1 LDQLTELQ
9 RLNAPFVFRL
19 PEGIA
24 LQSPAFSKP
33 FKLIATLLVAWVG
46 LWLWQLWQ
54 GGKISHDGSTLGWF
68 AAALAMMSYTLWHI
82 WRSVTTLDEKRIHQS
97 WVWDK
102 AFDMRE
108 LAYAKLIRVPGLDWL
123 IAPRLYVRTMLGKF
137 AVFYAADPAMVGE
150 FARIAKELDAF
161 RMSKYQ

>member
-1 LDQLTELQ
+1 MNDLPELPS
-9 RLNAPFVFRL
+9 LNAPFVFRL
-19 PEGIA
+19 PGGTA

-33 FKLIATLLVAWVG
+33 FKFLASLMVAYVG
-46 LWLWQLWQ
+46 VWLWQLWQ
-54 GGKISHDGSTLGWF
+54 LGKLGNTSATLGWF
-68 AAALAMMSYTLWHI
+68 AAALIMMSYTLWHI

-137 AVFYAADPAMVGE
+137 AVFYAADPAMVRE
-150 FARIAKELDAF
+150 FTRIVKELEAF
-161 RMSKYQ
+161 RLSQFK